1 MPTLTVAQEPVYVPV
16 FEVSEEF
23 SPELGD
29 KKIGQQLQA
38 ILNYEVVEKT
48 KSFLILRITGIYTIA
63 ARRKY

>member
-1 MPTLTVAQEPVYVPV
+1 MTVVAVQQPDYDPV

-23 SPELGD
+23 LPALGD
-29 KKIGQQLQA
+29 KKIGQRLQA

-48 KSFLILRITGIYTIA
+48 KSFLILRITGMYMLA